1 MLNPELEALAKKIRD
16 ENLREKVV
24 ELLKNPTFEIDGKK
38 HLGLPFDVSPAGR
51 SNHHCYPGGYVEH
64 VVSTANIALSI
75 CSSVENVYHGK
86 VNRDLV
92 LAGILLHDVFKPITY
107 LVNENGNY
115 DSTRLA
121 DYLDHLSLAV
131 SELVRRDFPI
141 ELVHIVSAH
150 HGNYGPIRPHTI
162 EALICHLADLTD
174 SRLNGEVLSA
184 AAFLSRKAIGQEL
197 FGMNSKEAFEIV
209 RSKAIEGWEGVGK
222 TVEKIKQKRQSHKT

>member
-64 VVSTANIALSI
+64 IVSTANIALSI

-107 LVNENGNY
+107 LVNENGSY

-184 AAFLSRKAIGQEL
+184 AAYLSRKATGQEL

>member
-1 MLNPELEALAKKIRD
+1 MLNPELEALAKKIRN
-16 ENLREKVV
+16 ENLREKVI

-38 HLGLPFDVSPAGR
+38 HSGLPFDVSPAGR

-64 VVSTANIALSI
+64 IVSTANIALSI
-75 CSSVENVYHGK
+75 CGSVEKVYHGK

-92 LAGILLHDVFKPITY
+92 LAGALLHDVFKPVTY

-131 SELVRRDFPI
+131 SELVRRDFPL

-174 SRLNGEVLSA
+174 SRLNSEVLSA
-184 AAFLSRKAIGQEL
+184 AAYLGRKATGQEL

-209 RSKAIEGWEGVGK
+209 RSKAIEGWEGVEK
-222 TVEKIKQKRQSHKT
+222 TVKKIKQKRHSHKT